1 MALQVLTKSETIAA
15 LADDILHNYGK
26 GRVIIAVDGLDGVG
40 RSEFAD
46 ALAAQLGIG
55 HRAVF
60 RASMDDFQNSRAT
73 REAKGVDTFEGA
85 YRNTFDYVTFKRM
98 LVEPFRSPGSIGS
111 FVLQAFDEERDVPFE
126 PKWTSGP
133 ADAMLIVDGIY
144 LNRPELKGIWNFS
157 IWVEGE
163 QAADGPDAEV
173 EQLYIDEASPRTS
186 ATAII
191 DNTDVE
197 HPRRRFADSC

>member
-1 MALQVLTKSETIAA
+1 MALTVLDRSEVIAA

-46 ALAAQLGIG
+46 ALAARLGIG

-73 REAKGVDTFEGA
+73 REAKGIDSAEGS

-111 FVLQAFDEERDVPFE
+111 FVLQAFDEERDIPFE

-173 EQLYIDEASPRTS
+173 EQLYIDESSPRTT

-191 DNTDVE
+191 DNTDVD